1 MSIASR
7 KEQHVNLSLSGKA
20 TFREK
25 TAGFEQ
31 YEFDYCAL
39 PECDFGDVRVDTTF
53 LGMPLQR
60 PFLVTGMTGGY
71 PDAERINAGIARA
84 CAETGIAMG
93 VGSMRAALASS
104 TPDPSFGVVRE
115 VSSSIPV
122 IANLGA
128 AQLAIWHRDGS
139 LLDMV
144 DRALDMIGARALAV
158 HLNPLQELLQPEG
171 EPAFRGVLDAI
182 ASVVASNRT
191 TVIVKEVGAGISGA
205 VAQRLVSAGV
215 THIDVAGAGGT
226 SWAGIEIMRRDD
238 AELVDHLWDV
248 GIPTAECIRQC
259 RDVVPTLIASGGIA
273 NGTHCAVAVALGAHI
288 VGTARPVL
296 EAFSRGGTDAIVQLV
311 HIWEQ
316 HLRQWMFLTGCASL
330 DAFRTTSPLINRA

>member
-25 TAGFEQ
+25 TAGFER
-31 YEFDYCAL
+31 YEFEYCAL
-39 PECDFGDVRVDTTF
+39 PECDFRDVRIDTTF
-53 LGMPLQR
+53 LGMPLRR
-60 PFLVTGMTGGY
+60 PLMVTGMTGGY
-71 PDAERINAGIARA
+71 PDAERINAGIASA
-84 CAETGIAMG
+84 CVQAGIAMG
-93 VGSMRAALASS
+93 VGSMRAALTTS
-104 TPDPSFGVVRE
+104 TPDPSFTVVRE
-115 VSSSIPV
+115 VSSEIPI

-128 AQLAIWHRDGS
+128 AQLAVWHRDGS

-144 DRALDMIGARALAV
+144 DRAVEMVGARALAV

-171 EPAFRGVLDAI
+171 EPQFRGVLEA
-182 ASVVASNRT
+182 VQHLVASTRT

-205 VAQRLVSAGV
+205 VAQRLVDAGV

-226 SWAGIEIMRRDD
+226 SWAGIEIMRRSD
-238 AELVDHLWDV
+238 ADSVDHLWDV

-259 RDVVPTLIASGGIA
+259 RAIVPTLVASGGIS
-273 NGTHCAVAVALGAHI
+273 NGTECATALALGAHI
-288 VGTARPVL
+288 VGSARPML

-311 HIWEQ
+311 DVWELHI
-316 HLRQWMFLTGCASL
+316 RQWMFLAGSVSL
-330 DAFRTTSPLINRA
+330 DAFRATSPLTKRA

>member
-1 MSIASR
+1 
-7 KEQHVNLSLSGKA
+7 
-20 TFREK
+20 
-25 TAGFEQ
+25 
-31 YEFDYCAL
+31 
-39 PECDFGDVRVDTTF
+39 
-53 LGMPLQR
+53 
-60 PFLVTGMTGGY
+60 
-71 PDAERINAGIARA
+71 
-84 CAETGIAMG
+84 
-93 VGSMRAALASS
+93 
-104 TPDPSFGVVRE
+104 
-115 VSSSIPV
+115 
-122 IANLGA
+122 
-128 AQLAIWHRDGS
+128 
-139 LLDMV
+139 
-144 DRALDMIGARALAV
+144 V

-238 AELVDHLWDV
+238 AEQVDHLWDV

-273 NGTHCAVAVALGAHI
+273 NGTHCAVALALGAHI

-311 HIWEQ
+311 DVWELHI
-316 HLRQWMFLTGCASL
+316 RQWMFLAGSVSL
-330 DAFRTTSPLINRA
+330 DAFRATSPLTKRA

>member
-20 TFREK
+20 TFRVK
-25 TAGFEQ
+25 TAGFER
-31 YEFDYCAL
+31 YEFEYCAL
-39 PECDFGDVRVDTTF
+39 PECDFRDVRVDTTF
-53 LGMPLQR
+53 LGMPLRR

-71 PDAERINAGIARA
+71 PDAARINAGIAHA
-84 CAETGIAMG
+84 CVQSGIAMG
-93 VGSMRAALASS
+93 VGSMRAALAASA
-104 TPDPSFGVVRE
+104 PDPSFTVVRE
-115 VSSSIPV
+115 ASSEIPI

-144 DRALDMIGARALAV
+144 DRAVDMIGARALAV

-171 EPAFRGVLDAI
+171 EPEFRGVLDAI
-182 ASVVASNRT
+182 AHVVASERT
-191 TVIVKEVGAGISGA
+191 TVIVKEVGAGVSGA
-205 VAQRLVSAGV
+205 VAKRLVDVGV

-226 SWAGIEIMRRDD
+226 SWAGIEIMRRSD
-238 AELVDHLWDV
+238 ADQVDHLWDV

-259 RDVVPTLIASGGIA
+259 RDIVPTVIASGGIA
-273 NGTHCAVAVALGAHI
+273 NGTDCATALALGAHI
-288 VGTARPVL
+288 VGSARPLL
-296 EAFSRGGTDAIVQLV
+296 EAFSRGGSDAIVQLV
-311 HIWEQ
+311 DIWEL

-330 DAFRTTSPLINRA
+330 DAFRSMSPLNTRA